1 MCVRARCLTP
11 FRFRP
16 LPVSLAASVV
26 TLKRRRRLSA
36 LGTRASFTPDRSID
50 RFNDAAHWRE
60 ALTTPFVTRK
70 VLSSPPSLFTSV
82 LPGGRE
88 KRGKPSERR
97 TDGRGDGSNRERE

>member
-1 MCVRARCLTP
+1 MCARAL
-11 FRFRP
+11 FDA
-16 LPVSLAASVV
+16 VSFPSPP
-26 TLKRRRRLSA
+26 RLSRRP
-36 LGTRASFTPDRSID
+36 GGDSETTTTERTRHARVVYPGSID

-88 KRGKPSERR
+88 KRGKPTERR